1 MCTGIG
7 LRREKC
13 HDCGM
18 IPEAAFA
25 KDASPA
31 PYTMLHALLKKNG
44 VKLVGDSKVQRF
56 TEEGVEVI
64 DKSWRT
70 TLLKADTIVNAL
82 GMRTDKAM
90 ADKFTGLVPEVYMI
104 GDASKVG
111 NIRHA
116 TNSAFIY
123 AVEC

>member
-1 MCTGIG
+1 
-7 LRREKC
+7 
-13 HDCGM
+13 
-18 IPEAAFA
+18 
-25 KDASPA
+25 
-31 PYTMLHALLKKNG
+31 MLHALLKKNG

>member
-1 MCTGIG
+1 M
-7 LRREKC
+7 
-13 HDCGM
+13 
-18 IPEAAFA
+18 
-25 KDASPA
+25 
-31 PYTMLHALLKKNG
+31 
-44 VKLVGDSKVQRF
+44 
-56 TEEGVEVI
+56 
-64 DKSWRT
+64 
-70 TLLKADTIVNAL
+70 NAL